1 MTHPRH
7 PEADMAFTG
16 FWPSLRPLHWR
27 KLDSLWLPIHFSI
40 FSIRFTIVTTGF
52 QQPED
57 GGTIHAV
64 LKRQH
69 VPLLVL
75 WFYRTS
81 SKGPTGPSTWRQDPL
96 YLFMALQEAH
106 IWKWFWFKC
115 QAVASQTPTC
125 CLRSVESCIYLREC
139 LVDPWLASP
148 NFKSWPIFTG
158 HTETWKLC
166 VNYLHTL
173 TSYCKGSNP
182 KMNGLL
188 TDVFPYFWSPHAD
201 EVSKFWGSIPVANHL
216 SINSILLVKLIH
228 LSRKWLGGWTVGAKK
243 EIMTDFTSP
252 KFGWSSLHLII
263 FTHPHPSPAIRHP
276 QRHRGHLIRSE
287 VGGIE
292 ASKPGSSWVPWWWR
306 ELGCKLWS
314 WITIVGFLSS
324 TYLNGSWTYLMFKI
338 DIAMENEWK
347 SSSLRGRSSANW
359 SSSMYVYTHTY
370 VELTAGNFFAW

>member
-1 MTHPRH
+1 M
-7 PEADMAFTG
+7 
-16 FWPSLRPLHWR
+16 
-27 KLDSLWLPIHFSI
+27 I
-40 FSIRFTIVTTGF
+40 
-52 QQPED
+52 
-57 GGTIHAV
+57 GG
-64 LKRQH
+64 L
-69 VPLLVL
+69 
-75 WFYRTS
+75 
-81 SKGPTGPSTWRQDPL
+81 
-96 YLFMALQEAH
+96 
-106 IWKWFWFKC
+106 
-115 QAVASQTPTC
+115 
-125 CLRSVESCIYLREC
+125 
-139 LVDPWLASP
+139 
-148 NFKSWPIFTG
+148 NSWG
-158 HTETWKLC
+158 K
-166 VNYLHTL
+166 
-173 TSYCKGSNP
+173 
-182 KMNGLL
+182 
-188 TDVFPYFWSPHAD
+188 
-201 EVSKFWGSIPVANHL
+201 
-216 SINSILLVKLIH
+216 
-228 LSRKWLGGWTVGAKK
+228 KK

-359 SSSMYVYTHTY
+359 SSSMYIYIYTHTY